1 MTAENKPLERIDS
14 KIATRQV
21 VISDLGVI
29 KSKVAALQDALTV
42 FEDINTYGN
51 MSASTDNAAIVT
63 ATAGN
68 GAAAGTYA
76 VSVTQAAQKS
86 TYNITG
92 FASATDAIL
101 FSSSAGFQITVGT
114 TVYSSNGSKTVAGVT
129 TANAIAALGANPT
142 ATTLKDWI
150 NGISGST
157 NVTASL
163 SQMTANK
170 WSLVLNGTQEGLTND
185 FSISGLQ
192 TGASIRGFT
201 ASTDL
206 VVLDQA
212 NGFQL
217 TVDGTTYKTS
227 GAGTQVTA
235 ISGTGIAGSVTL
247 ADLVTW
253 INARSSANSLGLT
266 AALVTANGS
275 VSLEITQVG
284 NAAKT
289 LSVAGVTASSTYP
302 AVVTRTQ
309 GIGDETATFTFPAM
323 KAGDT
328 ITIAGLSMTA
338 KIDLTESQAAASFNA
353 LQAGTTAPLT
363 TSILNG
369 KVSDPVSGA
378 STVSLSNVA
387 LPTDS
392 GVYRLTSSGAVLTMT
407 KYLSGSAVASSSI
420 EIVTTGSSD
429 ANSTPPKILFA
440 GALNGVTTLNFGALG
455 SFNVNTT

>member
-1 MTAENKPLERIDS
+1 MTAEKRPLDRIDA
-14 KIATRQV
+14 KIATQKV

-51 MSASTDNAAIVT
+51 MNASTDNAAIVN

-68 GAAAGTYA
+68 GAAAGTYS

-86 TYNITG
+86 IYNITG

-101 FSSSAGFQITVGT
+101 FNSSSGFQITIGT
-114 TVYSSNGSKTVAGVT
+114 TIYNSNGSKTVAGVT
-129 TANAIAALGANPT
+129 TANALPVLAANPT
-142 ATTLKDWI
+142 ATSLKDWI
-150 NGISGST
+150 NSISGST
-157 NVTASL
+157 NVNASL
-163 SQMTANK
+163 SQMTTNK
-170 WSLVLNGTQEGLTND
+170 WSLVINGMQEGLTND

-192 TGASIRGFT
+192 TGTSIRGFT
-201 ASTDL
+201 ASSDL

-227 GAGTQVTA
+227 GAGTNVTA
-235 ISGTGIAGSVTL
+235 ITGSGIAGSVTL

-253 INARSSANSLGLT
+253 INARSSANTLGLT
-266 AALVTANGS
+266 AALVTTDGS
-275 VSLEITQVG
+275 VSLDITQTG

-302 AVVTRTQ
+302 SVVARTQ

-338 KIDLTESQAAASFNA
+338 KIDLTASQAAASFNA
-353 LQAGTTAPLT
+353 LQAGATAPLT

-369 KVSDPVSGA
+369 KTSDPVSGA
-378 STVSLSNVA
+378 STISLSNVA
-387 LPTDS
+387 LPTD
-392 GVYRLTSSGAVLTMT
+392 T
-407 KYLSGSAVASSSI
+407 
-420 EIVTTGSSD
+420 
-429 ANSTPPKILFA
+429 
-440 GALNGVTTLNFGALG
+440 GVTD
-455 SFNVNTT
+455 